1 MRWARTKR
9 TRVVID
15 GKVLVEDHFSG
26 IGHYTMSLLQ
36 ALDVVLASE
45 PDLDVRLAVPFR
57 RIGRLAPFG
66 LRRIR
71 PSPIYLPWAQ
81 FRRLLEERKLPP
93 MDLMLGR
100 GVYFFPNYVR
110 WPLAFSRSITA
121 IHDLSF
127 EKVADS
133 VDGPNAVYL
142 RSEVRNSVERSDLV
156 TALTATMADEI
167 AEHYEVDRQNVR
179 IIGCAADTL
188 RFYQRSD
195 REVQEVTERHGIFGP
210 YVISVGN
217 IEPRKNQIRLIDAF
231 CALPADMAAG
241 HTLVLVGAGAWK
253 ESEIR
258 DRVRIAHEAGFKVKL
273 LLGTVV
279 DDDLAPLYSGA
290 TCSVYVSIYEGFGMP
305 PLESMACQTPV
316 ITSTVSVMPEVAGG
330 AAVLVD
336 PTDTSAITAAM
347 EHVLG
352 LDAAERADMVAQG
365 LANVDRYDWAA
376 SARALVA
383 AVRSLAGD

>member
-1 MRWARTKR
+1 MKR
-9 TRVVID
+9 SHRKPTRLVID

-26 IGHYTMSLLQ
+26 IGHYAMSLLQ
-36 ALDVVLASE
+36 ALDVVLADE

-71 PSPIYLPWAQ
+71 PLPIYLPWAQ
-81 FRRLLEERKLPP
+81 FRRMVEEQKLPP
-93 MDLMLGR
+93 MDRFLGR

-110 WPLAFSRSITA
+110 WPLASAKSITA

-142 RSEVRNSVERSDLV
+142 RREVRNSVDRSDLL
-156 TALTATMADEI
+156 TALTETMADEI
-167 AEHYEVDRQNVR
+167 AEHYAVDRECIRVV
-179 IIGCAADTL
+179 GCAADTL

-195 REVQEVTERHGIFGP
+195 REIGEVTERHGIFGP
-210 YVISVGN
+210 YVLAVGN

-231 CALPADMAAG
+231 CALPRHLADG

-258 DRVRIAHEAGFKVKL
+258 ARVEVAHQAGFKVKL
-273 LLGTVV
+273 LLGTVA
-279 DDDLAPLYSGA
+279 DADLPALYSGA
-290 TCSVYVSIYEGFGMP
+290 TCSVYVSVYEGFGMP

-316 ITSTVSVMPEVAGG
+316 ITSNVSVMPEVAGG

-336 PTDTSAITAAM
+336 PTQTGAITGAL
-347 EHVLG
+347 EHVLT
-352 LDAAERADMVAQG
+352 LDDAERAELVALG
-365 LANVDRYDWAA
+365 LANADRYDWADA
-376 SARALVA
+376 ARALLA
-383 AVRSLAGD
+383 AVRSLDEA